1 MKEYNNLPVQFNE
14 RIHALGVDYGVV
26 FISVLIVIFLYIDP
40 IHKMFIVLAVWY
52 LMNIAPS
59 FFKRGISLGKLNSG
73 TIVIN
78 EDNKEVSLLVMHL
91 REFFILIVGF
101 VSVGF
106 YFLIEDS
113 FSRNEQT
120 DRFEHFEEVDDG
132 RFHG

>member
-59 FFKRGISLGKLNSG
+59 FFKRGISIGKLNSG
-73 TIVIN
+73 TIVVDEN
-78 EDNKEVSLLVMHL
+78 NKEVTLFVDGEGPIPML
-91 REFFILIVGF
+91 RAC
-101 VSVGF
+101 SC
-106 YFLIEDS
+106 
-113 FSRNEQT
+113 
-120 DRFEHFEEVDDG
+120 
-132 RFHG
+132 